1 MDIDSDEAVAK
12 GAIAFGKKKAL
23 KGLSG
28 LKRSSTIG
36 GMQSNK
42 RIKLDEQT
50 GGSIMVPTE
59 SFVAVKLDSQ
69 GNVARIHF
77 DEEE

>member
-1 MDIDSDEAVAK
+1 
-12 GAIAFGKKKAL
+12 
-23 KGLSG
+23 
-28 LKRSSTIG
+28 
-36 GMQSNK
+36 MQSNK

-59 SFVAVKLDSQ
+59 SFVAIKLDSQ